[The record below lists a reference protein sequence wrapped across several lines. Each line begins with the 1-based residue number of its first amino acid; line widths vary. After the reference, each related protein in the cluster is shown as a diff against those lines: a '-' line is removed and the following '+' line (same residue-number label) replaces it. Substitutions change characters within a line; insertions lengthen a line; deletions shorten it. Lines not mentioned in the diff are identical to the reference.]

1 MNFADILLAWFDENH
16 RDLPWRGES
25 DPYKIWVSEIILQQ
39 TRVVQGIAYYHN
51 FLAHF
56 PDIKTLANA
65 AEDDVLKVW
74 QGLGY
79 YSRARNMHAAAQ
91 SIMESHNGK
100 FPNNYQEIKKL
111 KGIGDYTAA
120 AVGSIAFNLPYPAV
134 DGNVLRFISRH
145 FGIFDNVVL
154 NSTRKKI
161 EGICAKHL
169 PHKHAG
175 RYNQALM
182 EMGAI
187 QCTPKNPHCET
198 CPFAESCYALKHLQV
213 SVLPIKEQQIHIK
226 DRFFNY
232 LIYLYENQTIIQQ
245 RTGNDIWKGL
255 FEFPLVETEN
265 DTFNIDDYLSKN
277 GIATVEKP
285 TLGFQKRH
293 VLTHQNIHAK
303 FWLIPLLKMPETG
316 KSQQF
321 VNLSHLKDFAVA
333 KITQE
338 AIGRLDGQL

>member
-1 MNFADILLAWFDENH
+1 MNFADILLTWFDENH

-56 PDIKTLANA
+56 PDIKALATA
-65 AEDDVLKVW
+65 PEDDVLKVW

-91 SIMESHNGK
+91 SIMENHNGK
-100 FPNNYQEIKKL
+100 FPHNYQEIRKL

-120 AVGSIAFNLPYPAV
+120 AIGSIAFNLPYPAV

-145 FGIFDNVVL
+145 FGIFDNIAL

-161 EGICAKHL
+161 EGICTKNL
-169 PHKHAG
+169 PPKHAG

-187 QCTPKNPHCET
+187 QCTPHNPQCEN
-198 CPFAESCYALKHLQV
+198 CPFAESCYALQHLQV
-213 SVLPIKEQQIHIK
+213 TVLPIKELQIHIK
-226 DRFFNY
+226 DRFFHY
-232 LIYLYENQTIIQQ
+232 LIYLCGNQTIIQQ

-265 DTFNIDDYLSKN
+265 DNFNIDDYLSKN
-277 GIATVEKP
+277 GIAAAEKP
-285 TLGFQKRH
+285 QLGFQKKH

-303 FWLIPLLKMPETG
+303 FWLIPLLKMPETDG
-316 KSQQF
+316 NQQI
-321 VNLSHLKDFAVA
+321 VNLTQLKDFAVA

>member
-91 SIMESHNGK
+91 SIMENHNGK

-120 AVGSIAFNLPYPAV
+120 AVGSIAFNLPYPRRGWQRAPFHQPP
-134 DGNVLRFISRH
+134 LR
-145 FGIFDNVVL
+145 
-154 NSTRKKI
+154 
-161 EGICAKHL
+161 HL
-169 PHKHAG
+169 
-175 RYNQALM
+175 R
-182 EMGAI
+182 
-187 QCTPKNPHCET
+187 
-198 CPFAESCYALKHLQV
+198 
-213 SVLPIKEQQIHIK
+213 
-226 DRFFNY
+226 
-232 LIYLYENQTIIQQ
+232 Q
-245 RTGNDIWKGL
+245 RRPQL
-255 FEFPLVETEN
+255 
-265 DTFNIDDYLSKN
+265 
-277 GIATVEKP
+277 
-285 TLGFQKRH
+285 H
-293 VLTHQNIHAK
+293 
-303 FWLIPLLKMPETG
+303 
-316 KSQQF
+316 
-321 VNLSHLKDFAVA
+321 
-333 KITQE
+333 TQE
-338 AIGRLDGQL
+338 D